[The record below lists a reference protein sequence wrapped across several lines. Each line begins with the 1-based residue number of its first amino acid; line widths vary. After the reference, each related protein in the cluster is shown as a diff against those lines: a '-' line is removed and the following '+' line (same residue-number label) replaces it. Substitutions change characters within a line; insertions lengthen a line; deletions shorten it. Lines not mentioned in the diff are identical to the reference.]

1 MIDFWV
7 SIGSTYSYLAVMRL
21 KAVEQET
28 GVQFRWRPFSVRAIM
43 IEQKNIPFVGK
54 PVKLA
59 YMWRDIER
67 RARGRG
73 LEPRLP
79 APYPLHEFDLANRVA
94 ILGETEGWCADY
106 VRAAYR
112 HWFHASH
119 EPGSEP
125 GLSDALREIGQSP
138 ARVIDLAAREA
149 IAERYRQA
157 TEEAK
162 ALGVFGSPTFIAD
175 GEVFWGDDRLE
186 DAIRWRKNSG
196 SDAISGP
203 RPETFAPPRSP

>member
-1 MIDFWV
+1 
-7 SIGSTYSYLAVMRL
+7 
-21 KAVEQET
+21 
-28 GVQFRWRPFSVRAIM
+28 M

-67 RARGRG
+67 RARSRG

-79 APYPLHEFDLANRVA
+79 APYPLAEFDLANRIA
-94 ILGETEGWCADY
+94 IVGESEGWCADY

-112 HWFHASH
+112 HWFHSGH

-138 ARVIDLAAREA
+138 ARVVEAAKSEA
-149 IAERYRQA
+149 IGERY
-157 TEEAK
+157 K
-162 ALGVFGSPTFIAD
+162 
-175 GEVFWGDDRLE
+175 
-186 DAIRWRKNSG
+186 
-196 SDAISGP
+196 P
-203 RPETFAPPRSP
+203 RPKRPSRSACSARRRSSSTAKCFGETTTSTTRFVGARAAAPNSISTMGLPILNCRPRRASATSPLLLTTA

>member
-1 MIDFWV
+1 VIDFWV
-7 SIGSTYSYLAVMRL
+7 SIGSTYSYLTVMRL
-21 KAVEQET
+21 RAVEQET
-28 GVQFRWRPFSVRAIM
+28 GVAFRWRPFSVRAIM
-43 IEQKNIPFVGK
+43 IEQKNIPFIGK

-67 RARGRG
+67 RAQARG

-79 APYPLHEFDLANRVA
+79 APYPLKEFDLANRVA
-94 ILGETEGWCADY
+94 IVGESEGWCADY

-112 HWFHASH
+112 HWFHASR

-125 GLSDALREIGQSP
+125 GLYDALREIGQSP
-138 ARVIDLAAREA
+138 ARVVELAASEA
-149 IAERYRQA
+149 TAERYRQS

-162 ALGVFGSPTFIAD
+162 ALGVFGSPTFVVD
-175 GEVFWGDDRLE
+175 GEVFWGDDRLD

-196 SDAISGP
+196 PDSIFRP
-203 RPETFAPPRSP
+203 RPETSAPRRSP

>member
-7 SIGSTYSYLAVMRL
+7 SIGSTYSYLSVMRL
-21 KAVEQET
+21 HAVASES
-28 GVQFRWRPFSVRAIM
+28 GVAFRWRPFSVRAIM
-43 IEQKNIPFVGK
+43 IEQKNIPFMGK

-67 RARGRG
+67 RARARG

-79 APYPLHEFDLANRVA
+79 APYPLQELDLANRVA
-94 ILGETEGWCADY
+94 IVGESEGWCADY
-106 VRAAYR
+106 IRAAYR
-112 HWFHASH
+112 HWFHLGH

-138 ARVIDLAAREA
+138 DRVVEAAKSEE
-149 IAERYRQA
+149 IGERYQAA

-162 ALGVFGSPTFIAD
+162 SVGVFGSPTFVVD
-175 GEVFWGDDRLE
+175 GEVFWGDDRVD
-186 DAIRWRKNSG
+186 DAIRWGRDSR
-196 SDAISGP
+196 A
-203 RPETFAPPRSP
+203 

>member
-21 KAVEQET
+21 KRVERET
-28 GVQFRWRPFSVRAIM
+28 RVAFRWRPFSVRAIM

-54 PVKLA
+54 PVKFA

-67 RARGRG
+67 RAQTRG

-79 APYPLHEFDLANRVA
+79 APYPLKEFDLANRVA
-94 ILGETEGWCADY
+94 IVGEDEGWCADY
-106 VRAAYR
+106 VHAAYR
-112 HWFHASH
+112 CWFHRGH
-119 EPGSEP
+119 EPGLEP
-125 GLSDALREIGQSP
+125 GLSDVLREIGQDSS
-138 ARVIDLAAREA
+138 RVVELAQSETT
-149 IAERYRQA
+149 AERYRQA

-162 ALGVFGSPTFIAD
+162 ALGVFGSPTFVVD

-186 DAIRWRKNSG
+186 DALQWHERGGARVQIG
-196 SDAISGP
+196 A
-203 RPETFAPPRSP
+203 

>member
-7 SIGSTYSYLAVMRL
+7 SIGSTYSYLSVMRL
-21 KAVEQET
+21 RAVEDES
-28 GVQFRWRPFSVRAIM
+28 GVAFRWRPFSVRAIM

-67 RARGRG
+67 RARTRG
-73 LEPRLP
+73 FEPRLP
-79 APYPLHEFDLANRVA
+79 APYPLAEFDLANRIA
-94 ILGETEGWCADY
+94 IVGEGERWCADY

-112 HWFHASH
+112 HWFHSSR

-138 ARVIDLAAREA
+138 ARVLEAAKSEA
-149 IAERYRQA
+149 IGERYKAA

-162 ALGVFGSPTFIAD
+162 SLGVFGSPTFIVD

-186 DAIRWRKNSG
+186 DAIGWHKRV
-196 SDAISGP
+196 A
-203 RPETFAPPRSP
+203 ETGGR